1 MNSSMD
7 SSVDNTGVYF
17 KRVLAFVMS
26 KVIEHDSVATEYRN
40 NAGSLPFVRRD
51 KLSRTNAII

>member
-1 MNSSMD
+1 MD